1 MARTACAR
9 RAVPVRS
16 LRRRRAVGSTDPR
29 QSTFLAGPWRRIGA
43 VAAAVAAAASITKR
57 PPVGRRCGGLRPRA
71 GRGAPPPPTSSPIH
85 DGRRGR
91 PTNLSAGG
99 CPVEREPPSFAGY
112 CATGRAGR
120 LNAGPRRTH
129 SGPPRCIRCG
139 DAPAAHL
146 ALRRK
151 GSRTYLQ
158 RSRATPAQPRSLAG
172 EPFFLPKHDAQ
183 KPSYPIPLSR
193 ATESA

>member
-1 MARTACAR
+1 MARTACAACEEFETTTR
-9 RAVPVRS
+9 GRQHRSTAVDFSSRS
-16 LRRRRAVGSTDPR
+16 AAADWCRRRRRCRRR
-29 QSTFLAGPWRRIGA
+29 QHHQ
-43 VAAAVAAAASITKR
+43 AAARRPALWRVAPTWGAR
-57 PPVGRRCGGLRPRA
+57 
-71 GRGAPPPPTSSPIH
+71 RGAPPPPTSSPIH

-99 CPVEREPPSFAGY
+99 CPVAREPPSFAGY

-146 ALRRK
+146 ARRCK

-158 RSRATPAQPRSLAG
+158 RSRATPAHPRSLAG
-172 EPFFLPKHDAQ
+172 EPFFLPKRDAQ
-183 KPSYPIPLSR
+183 KQSYPIPLSR